1 MELKRDEIIKA
12 LECCLLS
19 NEHQEEDCEH
29 CTFNECPTT
38 ICQNLL
44 AYHALSLIKSQEQ
57 MIIDLEKRLRYLLQS
72 KTISEYD
79 EVDIH
84 TKEYVKDIHSLD
96 ANIEH
101 LNEHNKELTE
111 ENERLR
117 GRHQW
122 DWTKFYCNGRKGV
135 CDIGNWI
142 NGSCEGCWY
151 YDGKGGHYLYESTRE
166 RKERNV

>member
-1 MELKRDEIIKA
+1 MELNREQIIKA
-12 LECCLLS
+12 LDWLDSLVGNSNDSDNAVFVYQLLGILY
-19 NEHQEEDCEH
+19 DTCE
-29 CTFNECPTT
+29 
-38 ICQNLL
+38 
-44 AYHALSLIKSQEQ
+44 
-57 MIIDLEKRLRYLLQS
+57 
-72 KTISEYD
+72 
-79 EVDIH
+79 
-84 TKEYVKDIHSLD
+84 
-96 ANIEH
+96 
-101 LNEHNKELTE
+101 ELTE

-142 NGSCEGCWY
+142 DGSCEGCWY